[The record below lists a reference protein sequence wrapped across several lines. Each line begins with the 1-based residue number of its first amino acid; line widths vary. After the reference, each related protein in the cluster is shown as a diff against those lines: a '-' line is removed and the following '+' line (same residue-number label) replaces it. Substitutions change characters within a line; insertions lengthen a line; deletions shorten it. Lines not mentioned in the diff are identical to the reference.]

1 MLERA
6 YLESFLLAMPGAAE
20 DYKAEWGWTRFRV
33 GERMYAALCQ
43 PGPEHAPMYAGHPL
57 LTLKC
62 DPLESEG
69 LRQHY
74 PDILPGFYSDKRT
87 WISIRLDGEVP
98 QELIV
103 HLCEASYR
111 LVFEKLT
118 RKMQREILNTAEHTE
133 ANKE

>member
-87 WISIRLDGEVP
+87 WISIRLDGEAP